1 MKKEDFFSISPAES
15 FEHGKKCK
23 ENGYSIDYNPY
34 RNIDISKSIILST
47 LNNCWIEGWNSI

>member
-1 MKKEDFFSISPAES
+1 MKKEDFFSISPAEA

-34 RNIDISKSIILST
+34 RNVDISINAKIRT
-47 LNNCWIEGWNSI
+47 LNNFWIKGWNSI